1 MMNHG
6 TSFSD
11 LFPVTLID
19 QDKTK
24 MTGPSPS
31 ITAVSARWL
40 VAAAVVLAS
49 AFNLASAK
57 ATRTVARHD
66 GSWTVMIIT
75 EAGSC
80 DQAYSFPV
88 QIVGNRVMS
97 SSGTATIT
105 GQVGPSG
112 SVAVRVSSGGS
123 FANGT
128 GRLGAG
134 SGAGRWSGKGS
145 AGACSG
151 RWQATRS

>member
-1 MMNHG
+1 MARTG
-6 TSFSD
+6 S
-11 LFPVTLID
+11 
-19 QDKTK
+19 K
-24 MTGPSPS
+24 MTGLSQS
-31 ITAVSARWL
+31 TAAISARWL
-40 VAAAVVLAS
+40 VAASAVLAV
-49 AFNLASAK
+49 APGVANAK
-57 ATRTVARHD
+57 APRAVAGHE

-88 QIVGNRVMS
+88 EIAGNRVMS
-97 SSGTATIT
+97 SSGIANIT
-105 GQVGPSG
+105 GQVGHGG

-128 GRLGAG
+128 GRLGTG
-134 SGAGRWSGKGS
+134 SGAGRWNGRGA